1 MRLFWEELLGSSARY
16 VRGAILMSTDGQV
29 LKSTLSEAD
38 ELELNARW
46 IATTIASERRQVETK
61 TANGWILAAPLNKH
75 QILAIVIHCG
85 PHIRFNLDLTKLF
98 AHDSPSP
105 GASRLPDP
113 ISMPQPPNRDGANA
127 IPEYED
133 Y

>member
-16 VRGAILMSTDGQV
+16 VRGAILVSTDGQV

-38 ELELNARW
+38 ELELDTRW
-46 IATTIASERRQVETK
+46 TWTTVASARRQVETK
-61 TANGWILAAPLNKH
+61 TDKGWILAAPLNKH
-75 QILAIVIHCG
+75 QILAVVIHCG

-98 AHDSPSP
+98 AHDSPSN

-113 ISMPQPPNRDGANA
+113 IIMPQPPKRGGANA
-127 IPEYED
+127 VPEYED